1 MTGIRIQANFQIVLK
16 YDICKIHKSISGY
29 EITMKFGLQHP
40 IFSFDYRNGD
50 SSQIVDYLKNLIQS
64 AENRGFDSF
73 WTMDHFHQIPIVGKP
88 QEPILESWTT
98 ISVLAGITTK
108 IKLGTLVTGVIYR
121 YPSILAKIA
130 ATLDV
135 LSKGRLF
142 MGIGASYFEDE
153 STAYGIPF
161 YPSNQERLL
170 RLEEGIQII
179 RKMWTE
185 EPSASFE
192 GKYYQIRNAYC
203 NPKPIQ
209 RPSPPI
215 LVGGSGERK
224 TLKIVAKYADAC
236 NLFGSI
242 QTIKRKL
249 DVLKEHC
256 KSVGRDYDSILKTK
270 LDLVVI
276 DDSEELARKRAQQF
290 YKGIPEQQ
298 IRDREFATYGTA
310 EDVSRQIELLEEA
323 GIQYLIVHFEPSR
336 ELEALEMFTNKI
348 LKRS

>member
-1 MTGIRIQANFQIVLK
+1 
-16 YDICKIHKSISGY
+16 
-29 EITMKFGLQHP
+29 MKFGLQHP
-40 IFSFDYRNGD
+40 NFSFDYDGQSNNAD
-50 SSQIVDYLKNLIQS
+50 NSQIADSLKNLITK
-64 AENRGFDSF
+64 AENSGFDSF
-73 WTMDHFHQIPIVGKP
+73 WVMDHFHQIQFVGRP
-88 QEPILESWTT
+88 EEPMLEGWTV
-98 ISVLAGITTK
+98 ISVLAAITTK
-108 IKLGTLVTGVIYR
+108 IKLGTLVTGIIYR
-121 YPSILAKIA
+121 YPSVLAKVA

-142 MGIGASYFEDE
+142 MGIGAGWNEQE
-153 STAYGIPF
+153 SLAYGISL
-161 YPSNQERLL
+161 PSNQERML
-170 RLEEGIQII
+170 RLEEAIQVI

-185 EPSASFE
+185 EPYASFN

-209 RPSPPI
+209 KPSPPI

-256 KSVGRDYDSILKTK
+256 KRVGRDYDSILKTK

-298 IRDREFATYGTA
+298 IRDREFAIYGTR

-323 GIQYLIVHFEPSR
+323 GIQYLILHFEPSR
-336 ELEALEMFTNKI
+336 ELEALDIFSDNIIK
-348 LKRS
+348 KR